1 MIATFERLNKSD
13 DKQKG
18 DKAVENTFYM
28 KQTEKL
34 DNACGIIACLH
45 SVLNNLDNVQ
55 LEVGSILDK
64 FY

>member
-1 MIATFERLNKSD
+1 MIATFERLKKDD

-18 DKAVENTFYM
+18 NDSTENKFYM
-28 KQTEKL
+28 KQTDKL

-45 SVLNNLDNVQ
+45 SVLNNLDSIQ

-64 FY
+64 F